1 MSSGSIPGAPHDSA
15 VSVVVPVFNSYR
27 SLPELAERVAQALTP
42 VTRAYELV
50 FVDDGS
56 RDTSWDVIMKLARED
71 RRVHGLVLSRNFG
84 QHNALLAG
92 IRAANYEIVVT
103 MDDDLQHRPEEIPR
117 LLAELTQDVD
127 LVYGTPVEEEHGFW
141 RSFCSRSVKAA
152 LATSLGASNAR
163 SISAFRA
170 FRTSL
175 RDGFMTDDAFPSI
188 DVLLSWTTTRTTQ
201 IGVEMDDRKY
211 GRSHYNFR
219 RLVRHSLNMVT
230 GYSTG
235 PLRLV
240 TLVGFAFAFFGL
252 GLFLFVIVRW
262 FIFGS
267 TVAGFT
273 FLAAIISSF
282 SGAQMLAIGILGEYV
297 GRIHFRSMRRP
308 MFLVRTTTDEQE
320 LNNPTDETA

>member
-1 MSSGSIPGAPHDSA
+1 
-15 VSVVVPVFNSYR
+15 
-27 SLPELAERVAQALTP
+27 
-42 VTRAYELV
+42 
-50 FVDDGS
+50 
-56 RDTSWDVIMKLARED
+56 
-71 RRVHGLVLSRNFG
+71 
-84 QHNALLAG
+84 
-92 IRAANYEIVVT
+92 
-103 MDDDLQHRPEEIPR
+103 
-117 LLAELTQDVD
+117 
-127 LVYGTPVEEEHGFW
+127 
-141 RSFCSRSVKAA
+141 
-152 LATSLGASNAR
+152 
-163 SISAFRA
+163 
-170 FRTSL
+170 
-175 RDGFMTDDAFPSI
+175 MTDDAFPSI